1 MFTLEQVLALAG
13 EIVKLQPVKAVEVG
27 FGDYNGNGAPD
38 VRAKILLKDG
48 GELVF
53 GPLDVAPEAFGDL
66 LDGLRGLIK

>member
-1 MFTLEQVLALAG
+1 MFTLERFFALTS

-38 VRAKILLKDG
+38 VRAKILLRDG

-53 GPLDVAPEAFGDL
+53 GPLDVAPEAVGDL
-66 LDGLRGLIK
+66 LDGLRGLIR